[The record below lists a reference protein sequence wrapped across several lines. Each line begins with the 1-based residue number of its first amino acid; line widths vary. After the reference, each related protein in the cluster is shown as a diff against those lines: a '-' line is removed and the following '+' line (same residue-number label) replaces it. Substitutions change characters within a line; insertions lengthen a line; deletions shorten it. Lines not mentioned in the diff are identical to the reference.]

1 MTSRSLADAA
11 GLPAPATD
19 PAHASKRASKVN
31 GDLTNQDGNTRRNS
45 VNAGGAAHRA
55 LRPDRPSADRVAAQR
70 YLRVVAAEARRLSRQ
85 PRSSGQQPRIE
96 AQSPPTEPPGVKPEA
111 SRSDTELIAHGL
123 SGHET

>member
-1 MTSRSLADAA
+1 MAHCSGMCRDLSQPGLADAA

-55 LRPDRPSADRVAAQR
+55 LRPDRPSAERVAAQR
-70 YLRVVAAEARRLSRQ
+70 YLRVVAAEARRLSVA
-85 PRSSGQQPRIE
+85 SGSGRK
-96 AQSPPTEPPGVKPEA
+96 AA
-111 SRSDTELIAHGL
+111 ALIKSAGMATK
-123 SGHET
+123 EKR